1 MPHIFILSFLTEDQF
16 VLDRNNYFHTIELVR
31 NRLHYYGKQDIHLV
45 KLEKF
50 FAIEDRTK
58 PEQREQSR
66 APICSAFDSCTNDVF
81 LLEADGMT
89 DLAYEKDGS
98 FLQGKANGEEI
109 CLAKGREEAEQEYL
123 EKTLQ
128 AAREMLLEGD
138 SVEKVCRIQKLT
150 EQQVRR
156 CFS

>member
-1 MPHIFILSFLTEDQF
+1 
-16 VLDRNNYFHTIELVR
+16 
-31 NRLHYYGKQDIHLV
+31 
-45 KLEKF
+45 
-50 FAIEDRTK
+50 
-58 PEQREQSR
+58 
-66 APICSAFDSCTNDVF
+66 
-81 LLEADGMT
+81 MT